1 MATSLLAIE
10 PTLRLKTSTANRSFY
25 DTIVD
30 EKKLFSTKY
39 QLYTYAIMVAIL
51 HDAEPDTSVKNVDIC
66 QVVNANNEPANFEVA
81 KGLVAHLCP
90 EVSSGSELIKRMNEY
105 ADAGIAILQS
115 DYNNNDGELS
125 LDSFID

>member
-1 MATSLLAIE
+1 MATSLLTIE
-10 PTLRLKTSTANRSFY
+10 PTLRLKTSAANRSFY

-51 HDAEPDTSVKNVDIC
+51 RDAEPDTSVKNVDIC

-90 EVSSGSELIKRMNEY
+90 EVNSGSELIKRMNEY

>member
-1 MATSLLAIE
+1 MATSLLTIE

-30 EKKLFSTKY
+30 EKKFFSTKY

-51 HDAEPDTSVKNVDIC
+51 RDAEPDTSVKNVDIC

-90 EVSSGSELIKRMNEY
+90 EVTSGSELIKRMNEY

>member
-1 MATSLLAIE
+1 MATSLLTIE

-51 HDAEPDTSVKNVDIC
+51 RDAEPDTSVKNVDIC

-90 EVSSGSELIKRMNEY
+90 EVTSGSDLIKRMNEY

>member
-1 MATSLLAIE
+1 MAESLLSVE
-10 PTLRLKTSTANRSFY
+10 PTLRLKTNSTNRAFY
-25 DTIVD
+25 DLIVD
-30 EKKLFSTKY
+30 EKRLFATKY

-51 HDAEPDTSVKNVDIC
+51 SDVDPDTSVKNVDIC

-90 EVSSGSELIKRMNEY
+90 EVSSGSDLIKRMNEF
-105 ADAGIAILQS
+105 ADAGISILVS
-115 DYNNNDGELS
+115 DYNKNDGELT

>member
-1 MATSLLAIE
+1 MATSLLYIE
-10 PTLRLKTSTANRSFY
+10 PTLRLKTSSANRAFY

-30 EKKLFSTKY
+30 EKKLFATKY

-51 HDAEPDTSVKNVDIC
+51 RDAEPDTSVKNVDIC

-90 EVSSGSELIKRMNEY
+90 EVTSGIDLIKRMNEY
-105 ADAGIAILQS
+105 ADAGITILQS
-115 DYNNNDGELS
+115 DYNNNEGELS

>member
-1 MATSLLAIE
+1 MTASLLAVE
-10 PTLRLKTSTANRSFY
+10 PTLRLKTNTANRSFY

-30 EKKLFSTKY
+30 EKKFFSTKY
-39 QLYTYAIMVAIL
+39 QLYTYAIMVAIIRE
-51 HDAEPDTSVKNVDIC
+51 AEPDTSAKNVDIC

-90 EVSSGSELIKRMNEY
+90 EISSGSDLIKRMNEY
-105 ADAGIAILQS
+105 ADAGIAILRS
-115 DYNNNDGELS
+115 DYNNNDEELC

>member
-1 MATSLLAIE
+1 MATSLLTIE

-51 HDAEPDTSVKNVDIC
+51 RDAEPDTSVKNVDIC

-90 EVSSGSELIKRMNEY
+90 EVTSGSELIKRMNEY

-115 DYNNNDGELS
+115 NYNNNDGELS

>member
-1 MATSLLAIE
+1 MAASLLAIE

-51 HDAEPDTSVKNVDIC
+51 RDADPDTSVKNVDIC

-90 EVSSGSELIKRMNEY
+90 EVTSGSELIKRMNEY
-105 ADAGIAILQS
+105 ADAGIAIIQS

>member
-1 MATSLLAIE
+1 MASSLLAVE
-10 PTLRLKTSTANRSFY
+10 PTLRLKTNTANRTFY

-30 EKKLFSTKY
+30 EKKIFATKY

-51 HDAEPDTSVKNVDIC
+51 REAEPDTSPKNVDIC
-66 QVVNANNEPANFEVA
+66 QVVNANNDQANFEVA

-90 EVSSGSELIKRMNEY
+90 EISSGSDLIKRMNEY
-105 ADAGIAILQS
+105 ADAGITILQS

>member
-1 MATSLLAIE
+1 MTASLLAVE
-10 PTLRLKTSTANRSFY
+10 PTLRLKTNTANRSFY

-30 EKKLFSTKY
+30 EKKFFSTKY
-39 QLYTYAIMVAIL
+39 QLYTYAIMVAIIRE
-51 HDAEPDTSVKNVDIC
+51 AEPDTSAKNVDIC

-90 EVSSGSELIKRMNEY
+90 EISSGSELIKRMNEY
-105 ADAGIAILQS
+105 ADAGIAILRS
-115 DYNNNDGELS
+115 DYNNNDEELC

>member
-1 MATSLLAIE
+1 MATSLLTIE

-51 HDAEPDTSVKNVDIC
+51 RDAEPDTSVKNVDIC

-90 EVSSGSELIKRMNEY
+90 EVTSGSELIKRMNEY

-115 DYNNNDGELS
+115 DYNNNDGELN

>member
-1 MATSLLAIE
+1 MATSLLTIE

-30 EKKLFSTKY
+30 EKKSFSTKY

-51 HDAEPDTSVKNVDIC
+51 RDAEPDTSVKNVDIC

-90 EVSSGSELIKRMNEY
+90 EVTSGSELIKRMNEY

>member
-1 MATSLLAIE
+1 MVGSLLSID
-10 PTLRLKTSTANRSFY
+10 PTLRLRTNANNKLFY

-30 EKKLFSTKY
+30 EKKIFPNKY
-39 QLYTYAIMVAIL
+39 QLYTFAIMAAIVRG
-51 HDAEPDTSVKNVDIC
+51 AEPDTSVKSLDIC
-66 QVVNANNEPANFEVA
+66 FVKNALTEPENFDVA

-90 EVSSGSELIKRMNEY
+90 EISSGSDLLKRMNEY

-115 DYNNNDGELS
+115 DYNNNDEELS

>member
-1 MATSLLAIE
+1 MATSLLTIE

-39 QLYTYAIMVAIL
+39 QLYTYAIMAAIL
-51 HDAEPDTSVKNVDIC
+51 RDAEPDTSVKNVDIC

-90 EVSSGSELIKRMNEY
+90 EVTSGSELIKRMNEY

>member
-1 MATSLLAIE
+1 MATSLLTIE
-10 PTLRLKTSTANRSFY
+10 PTLRLKTSAANRSFY

-51 HDAEPDTSVKNVDIC
+51 RDAEPDTSVKNVDIC

-90 EVSSGSELIKRMNEY
+90 EVTSGSELIKRMNEY

-115 DYNNNDGELS
+115 DYNNNDEELS

>member
-1 MATSLLAIE
+1 MAISLLTIE

-51 HDAEPDTSVKNVDIC
+51 RNAEPDTSVKNVDIC

-90 EVSSGSELIKRMNEY
+90 EVTSGSELIKRMNEY
-105 ADAGIAILQS
+105 ADAGITILQS

>member
-1 MATSLLAIE
+1 MATSLLTIE

-51 HDAEPDTSVKNVDIC
+51 RDAEPDTSVKNVDIC

-90 EVSSGSELIKRMNEY
+90 EVTSGSELIKRMNEY
-105 ADAGIAILQS
+105 ADAGITILQS

>member
-1 MATSLLAIE
+1 MADSLFSID
-10 PTLRLKTSTANRSFY
+10 PTLKLRTSSKNKEFY

-30 EKKLFSTKY
+30 EKKIFPNKY
-39 QLYTYAIMVAIL
+39 QLYTYAIMVAIVQGV
-51 HDAEPDTSVKNVDIC
+51 EPDSTVKNLDIC
-66 QVVNANNEPANFEVA
+66 QVKNANNEPENFEVA

-90 EVSSGSELIKRMNEY
+90 EITSGSELIRRMNEY
-105 ADAGIAILQS
+105 ADAGISILQS

>member
-1 MATSLLAIE
+1 MATSLLTIE

-51 HDAEPDTSVKNVDIC
+51 RDAEPDTSVKNVDIC
-66 QVVNANNEPANFEVA
+66 QVVNANNDPANFEVA

-90 EVSSGSELIKRMNEY
+90 EVTSGSELIKRMNEY

-115 DYNNNDGELS
+115 DYNKSDEELN
-125 LDSFID
+125 LDLYID

>member
-1 MATSLLAIE
+1 MATSLLTIE

-51 HDAEPDTSVKNVDIC
+51 RDAEPDTSVKNVDIC

-90 EVSSGSELIKRMNEY
+90 EVTSGSELIKRMNEY

>member
-1 MATSLLAIE
+1 MATSLLTIE

-25 DTIVD
+25 DAIVD

-51 HDAEPDTSVKNVDIC
+51 RDAEPDTSVKNVDIC

>member
-1 MATSLLAIE
+1 MATSLLTIE

-51 HDAEPDTSVKNVDIC
+51 RDAEPDTSVKNVDSC

-90 EVSSGSELIKRMNEY
+90 EVTSGSELIKRMNEY

>member
-1 MATSLLAIE
+1 MATSLLTIE

-51 HDAEPDTSVKNVDIC
+51 RDAEPDTSVKNVDIC

-90 EVSSGSELIKRMNEY
+90 EVTSGSELIKRINEY

>member
-1 MATSLLAIE
+1 MRRAHIGKNL
-10 PTLRLKTSTANRSFY
+10 N
-25 DTIVD
+25 DC
-30 EKKLFSTKY
+30 
-39 QLYTYAIMVAIL
+39 
-51 HDAEPDTSVKNVDIC
+51 VKNVDIC

-90 EVSSGSELIKRMNEY
+90 EVTSGSELIKRMNEY

>member
-1 MATSLLAIE
+1 MASSLLAVE
-10 PTLRLKTSTANRSFY
+10 PTLRLKTNTANRTFY

-30 EKKLFSTKY
+30 EKKIFATKY

-51 HDAEPDTSVKNVDIC
+51 REAEPDTSPKNVDIC
-66 QVVNANNEPANFEVA
+66 QVVNANNEQANFEVA

-90 EVSSGSELIKRMNEY
+90 EISSGSDLIKRMNEY
-105 ADAGIAILQS
+105 ADAGITLLQP

>member
-1 MATSLLAIE
+1 MATSLLTIE

-30 EKKLFSTKY
+30 EKKVFSTKY

-51 HDAEPDTSVKNVDIC
+51 RDAEPDTSVKNVDIC

-90 EVSSGSELIKRMNEY
+90 EVTSGSELIKRMNEY

>member
-30 EKKLFSTKY
+30 EKKFFSTKY

-51 HDAEPDTSVKNVDIC
+51 RDAEPDTSVKNVDIC

-90 EVSSGSELIKRMNEY
+90 EVTSGSELIKRMNEY

-115 DYNNNDGELS
+115 DYNNNDEELS